1 MIEVYIY
8 VLAASHRIACAK
20 RTVLGRPVLHGVPI
34 RAAGDGELA
43 AKRKFIGEFRLKAM
57 IAAVPA
63 A

>member
-1 MIEVYIY
+1 M
-8 VLAASHRIACAK
+8 K

-43 AKRKFIGEFRLKAM
+43 AKRKFIGEFWLKAM

>member
-1 MIEVYIY
+1 MDVFTPC
-8 VLAASHRIACAK
+8 HRIACAK